1 VHPQKIANGA
11 LQTFA
16 AWRQALRVDAQF
28 TKRFSAYTEPI
39 IAYARK
45 NVAGYDSSADH
56 KTRTEIEQLPLLP
69 SFGIKYSF

>member
-1 VHPQKIANGA
+1 MSQGTACAGHHRTHPASKVHPQKIANGA

-39 IAYARK
+39 NLNPAVTPSP
-45 NVAGYDSSADH
+45 VA
-56 KTRTEIEQLPLLP
+56 
-69 SFGIKYSF
+69 

>member
-1 VHPQKIANGA
+1 LTHPSGESAKSAVHRASAGSRPSSGR
-11 LQTFA
+11 QTA
-16 AWRQALRVDAQF
+16 VSR
-28 TKRFSAYTEPI
+28 I
-39 IAYARK
+39 NAYARK

>member
-1 VHPQKIANGA
+1 M
-11 LQTFA
+11 
-16 AWRQALRVDAQF
+16 DAQF

-56 KTRTEIEQLPLLP
+56 KTRTEIEQLHLLP